1 MNVSTVEYQ
10 NIFIMRPA
18 EIILLGLL
26 VETINSALGHRLSGG
41 LSLRKYTKL
50 PSFSESGELNVSF
63 SESATCFLFNM
74 KMMVRKNN

>member
-1 MNVSTVEYQ
+1 
-10 NIFIMRPA
+10 MRPA

-63 SESATCFLFNM
+63 SESATYFLLNM